1 MSQAVGENG
10 EIFLQIRGKTT
21 LFYDTIET
29 GEGRMKPMKRKWL
42 LLTLVVVL
50 ILELAAAAGIIY
62 KTRLQGSG
70 EEEGGAVAKAHSA
83 LAAAGASDDAQE
95 AAGKETEESEELKL
109 NGLIVAIDPGHQG
122 PHVDMSAKEE
132 NGPGSGEMK
141 AKATGGTT
149 GAYTDLPEYQLNLDV
164 ALKVRDLL
172 EERGY
177 QVVMA
182 REDNDT
188 AISNKERAHLANEAG
203 ADVCVRIHANGSE
216 DPSVQGALC
225 LVMSPDNPYAG
236 QLYEESNRL
245 AESVL
250 AAYCDATGFA
260 NQGVV
265 TNDTMTGLNW
275 SEIPVMILEMG
286 FMTNEHDDTKMAD
299 AAFQDVM
306 AKSIADGIDAYF
318 GQ

>member
-21 LFYDTIET
+21 RFYDTI
-29 GEGRMKPMKRKWL
+29 GISDGRKKRMKRKWL
-42 LLTLVVVL
+42 LLALAVVL

-62 KTRLQGSG
+62 KSRLQEGG
-70 EEEGGAVAKAHSA
+70 EEKGGAVARAHSA
-83 LAAAGASDDAQE
+83 LAETPSSGSEEASE
-95 AAGKETEESEELKL
+95 EEKTKESEEPRL
-109 NGLIVAIDPGHQG
+109 NGFLVAIDPGHQG

-177 QVVMA
+177 QVMMA

-188 AISNKERAHLANEAG
+188 AISNKERAQLANEAG

-216 DPSVQGALC
+216 DPSAQGALC

-236 QLYEESNRL
+236 QLHEESSRL

>member
-21 LFYDTIET
+21 RFYDTI
-29 GEGRMKPMKRKWL
+29 GISDGRKKSMKRKWL
-42 LLTLVVVL
+42 LLALAVVL
-50 ILELAAAAGIIY
+50 ILELAVAAGIIY
-62 KTRLQGSG
+62 KSRLQEGG
-70 EEEGGAVAKAHSA
+70 EEKGGAVAKAHSA
-83 LAAAGASDDAQE
+83 LAETPSSGSEEASE
-95 AAGKETEESEELKL
+95 EEKTKESEEPRL
-109 NGLIVAIDPGHQG
+109 NGFLVAIDPGHQG

-188 AISNKERAHLANEAG
+188 AISNKERAQLANEAG

-225 LVMSPDNPYAG
+225 LVMSRDNPYVG
-236 QLYEESNRL
+236 ELCEESSRL

-299 AAFQDVM
+299 ADFRDIM
-306 AKSIADGIDAYF
+306 AESIADGIDAYF
-318 GQ
+318 EQ

>member
-1 MSQAVGENG
+1 M
-10 EIFLQIRGKTT
+10 
-21 LFYDTIET
+21 
-29 GEGRMKPMKRKWL
+29 
-42 LLTLVVVL
+42 
-50 ILELAAAAGIIY
+50 
-62 KTRLQGSG
+62 
-70 EEEGGAVAKAHSA
+70 
-83 LAAAGASDDAQE
+83 
-95 AAGKETEESEELKL
+95 
-109 NGLIVAIDPGHQG
+109 
-122 PHVDMSAKEE
+122 
-132 NGPGSGEMK
+132 
-141 AKATGGTT
+141 
-149 GAYTDLPEYQLNLDV
+149 
-164 ALKVRDLL
+164 
-172 EERGY
+172 
-177 QVVMA
+177 
-182 REDNDT
+182 
-188 AISNKERAHLANEAG
+188 
-203 ADVCVRIHANGSE
+203 CVRIHANGSE

>member
-21 LFYDTIET
+21 LFYDTI
-29 GEGRMKPMKRKWL
+29 GSSDGRKKRMKRKWI

-50 ILELAAAAGIIY
+50 ILELVAAAGIIY

-70 EEEGGAVAKAHSA
+70 EEEGAVAKAHSA
-83 LAAAGASDDAQE
+83 LAAAGASGDAQE
-95 AAGKETEESEELKL
+95 AAGKETEESEEPRL
-109 NGLIVAIDPGHQG
+109 NGRIVAIDPGHQG

-188 AISNKERAHLANEAG
+188 AISNKERAQLANEAG

-216 DPSVQGALC
+216 DSSAQGALC

>member
-1 MSQAVGENG
+1 
-10 EIFLQIRGKTT
+10 
-21 LFYDTIET
+21 
-29 GEGRMKPMKRKWL
+29 MKRKWL
-42 LLTLVVVL
+42 LLALAVVL

-62 KTRLQGSG
+62 KTRLQGGG
-70 EEEGGAVAKAHSA
+70 EEEGTVAKAHSA
-83 LAAAGASDDAQE
+83 LAAAGVSGSEE
-95 AAGKETEESEELKL
+95 AADETKEEESGEPQP
-109 NGLIVAIDPGHQG
+109 NGFLVALDPGHQG
-122 PHVDMSAKEE
+122 SHVDMSAKEE

-149 GAYTDLPEYQLNLDV
+149 GAYTGLPEYQLNLDV
-164 ALKVRDLL
+164 ALKVRDFL

-188 AISNKERAHLANEAG
+188 AISNKERAQLANEAG
-203 ADVCVRIHANGSE
+203 ADACVRIHANGSE
-216 DPSVQGALC
+216 DSSAQGALC

-306 AKSIADGIDAYF
+306 AKSIADGIDDYF

>member
-1 MSQAVGENG
+1 MC
-10 EIFLQIRGKTT
+10 FK
-21 LFYDTIET
+21 
-29 GEGRMKPMKRKWL
+29 K
-42 LLTLVVVL
+42 
-50 ILELAAAAGIIY
+50 
-62 KTRLQGSG
+62 
-70 EEEGGAVAKAHSA
+70 AVAKPSGFSRIFVFG
-83 LAAAGASDDAQE
+83 LMIFSGA
-95 AAGKETEESEELKL
+95 
-109 NGLIVAIDPGHQG
+109 GLINLCTVCAETTDELQGPPVVQSHIIGIDPGHQG
-122 PHVDMSAKEE
+122 PNVDMSDLEPL
-132 NGPGSGEMK
+132 GPGSTEMK
-141 AKATGGTT
+141 AKASTGTQGTFS
-149 GAYTDLPEYQLNLDV
+149 GLPEYQLNLDV

-188 AISNKERAHLANEAG
+188 AISNKERAQLANEAG

>member
-1 MSQAVGENG
+1 
-10 EIFLQIRGKTT
+10 
-21 LFYDTIET
+21 
-29 GEGRMKPMKRKWL
+29 MKRKWL
-42 LLTLVVVL
+42 LLALAVVL

-62 KTRLQGSG
+62 KTRLQGGG
-70 EEEGGAVAKAHSA
+70 EEKGGAVAKAHSA
-83 LAAAGASDDAQE
+83 LAEAPPSGSEEASE
-95 AAGKETEESEELKL
+95 GEETKESEEPRL
-109 NGLIVAIDPGHQG
+109 NGLIVALDPGHQG
-122 PHVDMSAKEE
+122 SHVDMSAKEE

-149 GAYTDLPEYQLNLDV
+149 GTYTGLPEYQLNLDV

-188 AISNKERAHLANEAG
+188 AISNKERAQLANEAG

-216 DPSVQGALC
+216 DPSARGALC
-225 LVMSPDNPYAG
+225 LVMSRDNPYVG
-236 QLYEESNRL
+236 ELCEESSRL

-250 AAYCDATGFA
+250 AAYCGATGFA

-299 AAFQDVM
+299 ADFQSTM
-306 AKSIADGIDAYF
+306 AESIADGIDAYF

>member
-1 MSQAVGENG
+1 MIKGW
-10 EIFLQIRGKTT
+10 
-21 LFYDTIET
+21 LF
-29 GEGRMKPMKRKWL
+29 KRICL
-42 LLTLVVVL
+42 CLCLFLLTGGL
-50 ILELAAAAGIIY
+50 LAGC
-62 KTRLQGSG
+62 RGR
-70 EEEGGAVAKAHSA
+70 EEEPEKKAEKA
-83 LAAAGASDDAQE
+83 
-95 AAGKETEESEELKL
+95 EEQAEPIEEEPAEEPEEEKP
-109 NGLIVAIDPGHQG
+109 LIAIDPGHQG

-188 AISNKERAHLANEAG
+188 AISNKERAQLANEAG

-216 DPSVQGALC
+216 DPSAQGALC
-225 LVMSPDNPYAG
+225 LVMSRDNPYVG
-236 QLYEESNRL
+236 ELYEESSRL

-265 TNDTMTGLNW
+265 TNATMTGLNR

-299 AAFQDVM
+299 ADFQSTM
-306 AKSIADGIDAYF
+306 AESIADGIDAYF

>member
-1 MSQAVGENG
+1 
-10 EIFLQIRGKTT
+10 
-21 LFYDTIET
+21 
-29 GEGRMKPMKRKWL
+29 MKRKWL
-42 LLTLVVVL
+42 LLALAVVL

-62 KTRLQGSG
+62 KTRLQGGG
-70 EEEGGAVAKAHSA
+70 EEEGAVAKAHSA
-83 LAAAGASDDAQE
+83 LAAAGVSGSEETADE
-95 AAGKETEESEELKL
+95 TKEEESGEPQP
-109 NGLIVAIDPGHQG
+109 NGFLVALDPGHQG
-122 PHVDMSAKEE
+122 SHVDMSAKEE

-149 GAYTDLPEYQLNLDV
+149 GAYTGLPEYQLNLDV

-188 AISNKERAHLANEAG
+188 AISNKERAQLANEAG

-216 DPSVQGALC
+216 DPSAQGALC
-225 LVMSPDNPYAG
+225 LVMSRDNPYAG
-236 QLYEESNRL
+236 ELYEESNRL

-250 AAYCDATGFA
+250 AAYCEATGFA
-260 NQGVV
+260 SQGVV

-299 AAFQDVM
+299 ADFQDIM
-306 AKSIADGIDAYF
+306 AESIADGIDAYF
-318 GQ
+318 EQ

>member
-1 MSQAVGENG
+1 
-10 EIFLQIRGKTT
+10 
-21 LFYDTIET
+21 
-29 GEGRMKPMKRKWL
+29 MKRKWL
-42 LLTLVVVL
+42 LLALAVVL

-62 KTRLQGSG
+62 KTRLQEGG
-70 EEEGGAVAKAHSA
+70 EEKGGAVARAHSA
-83 LAAAGASDDAQE
+83 LAETPSSGSEEASE
-95 AAGKETEESEELKL
+95 EEKTKESEESRL
-109 NGLIVAIDPGHQG
+109 NGFLVAIDPGHQG

-188 AISNKERAHLANEAG
+188 AISNKERAQLANEAG

-216 DPSVQGALC
+216 DPSAQGALC
-225 LVMSPDNPYAG
+225 LVMSRDNPYVG
-236 QLYEESNRL
+236 ELCEESSRL

-299 AAFQDVM
+299 ADFQDIM
-306 AKSIADGIDAYF
+306 AESIADGIDAYF
-318 GQ
+318 EQ

>member
-1 MSQAVGENG
+1 
-10 EIFLQIRGKTT
+10 
-21 LFYDTIET
+21 
-29 GEGRMKPMKRKWL
+29 MKRKWL
-42 LLTLVVVL
+42 LLALAVVL

-62 KTRLQGSG
+62 KTRLQGGG
-70 EEEGGAVAKAHSA
+70 EEEGAVAKAHSA
-83 LAAAGASDDAQE
+83 LAAAGVSGSEETADE
-95 AAGKETEESEELKL
+95 TKEEESGEPQP
-109 NGLIVAIDPGHQG
+109 NGFLVALDPGHQG
-122 PHVDMSAKEE
+122 SHVDMSAKEE

-149 GAYTDLPEYQLNLDV
+149 GTYTGLPEYQLNLDV

-188 AISNKERAHLANEAG
+188 AISNKERAQLANEAG

-216 DPSVQGALC
+216 DPSAQGALC
-225 LVMSPDNPYAG
+225 LVMSRDNPYAG
-236 QLYEESNRL
+236 ELYEESNRL

-250 AAYCDATGFA
+250 AAYCEATGFA
-260 NQGVV
+260 SQGVV

-299 AAFQDVM
+299 ADFQSTM
-306 AKSIADGIDAYF
+306 AESIADGIDAYF

>member
-1 MSQAVGENG
+1 MKKKRLLWILSVVLVAELLAAVGILYYIGAAEN
-10 EIFLQIRGKTT
+10 
-21 LFYDTIET
+21 
-29 GEGRMKPMKRKWL
+29 
-42 LLTLVVVL
+42 
-50 ILELAAAAGIIY
+50 AGT
-62 KTRLQGSG
+62 KGGLKAGGSRQ
-70 EEEGGAVAKAHSA
+70 VMA
-83 LAAAGASDDAQE
+83 LAARMEREAGRQASGEGEAGEEAE
-95 AAGKETEESEELKL
+95 AADDTEAVG

-122 PHVDMSAKEE
+122 SHIDMSEQEE

-149 GAYTDLPEYQLNLDV
+149 GAYTGLPEYQLNLGV
-164 ALKVRDLL
+164 SLKVRDLL

-188 AISNKERAHLANEAG
+188 AISNKERALLANETG

-216 DPSVQGALC
+216 DPSSQGALC
-225 LVMSPDNPYAG
+225 LVMSRDNPYVG
-236 QLYEESNRL
+236 QLYEESSRL
-245 AESVL
+245 AEAVL
-250 AAYCDATGFA
+250 EAYCQATGFTD
-260 NQGVV
+260 QGVV

-299 AAFQDVM
+299 AAFQDKM
-306 AKSIADGIDAYF
+306 AEGIAEGIDAYF
-318 GQ
+318 GI

>member
-1 MSQAVGENG
+1 
-10 EIFLQIRGKTT
+10 
-21 LFYDTIET
+21 
-29 GEGRMKPMKRKWL
+29 MKRKWIL
-42 LLTLVVVL
+42 LALAVVL

-62 KTRLQGSG
+62 KTRLQEGG
-70 EEEGGAVAKAHSA
+70 EEKGGAVAKAHSA
-83 LAAAGASDDAQE
+83 LAAAGVSGSEETADE
-95 AAGKETEESEELKL
+95 TKEEESGEPQP
-109 NGLIVAIDPGHQG
+109 NGFLVALDPGHQG
-122 PHVDMSAKEE
+122 SHVDMSAKEE

-149 GAYTDLPEYQLNLDV
+149 GAYTGLPEYQLNLDV

-188 AISNKERAHLANEAG
+188 AISNKERAQLANEAG

-225 LVMSPDNPYAG
+225 LVMSRDNPYAG
-236 QLYEESNRL
+236 KLYEESSRL

-318 GQ
+318 EQ

>member
-1 MSQAVGENG
+1 MRRKYLILVLALILAAEVLAAGG
-10 EIFLQIRGKTT
+10 IFYWTGNRGKEKEAGA
-21 LFYDTIET
+21 ISV
-29 GEGRMKPMKRKWL
+29 EG
-42 LLTLVVVL
+42 
-50 ILELAAAAGIIY
+50 AGP
-62 KTRLQGSG
+62 
-70 EEEGGAVAKAHSA
+70 SA
-83 LAAAGASDDAQE
+83 LAGQMAGE
-95 AAGKETEESEELKL
+95 AEKEEETPKS
-109 NGLIVAIDPGHQG
+109 NGWIVAIDPGHQG
-122 PHVDMSAKEE
+122 PQVDMSEKEE
-132 NGPGSGEMK
+132 NAPGSGEMK

-149 GAYTDLPEYQLNLDV
+149 GAYTGLPEYQLNLDV

-177 QVVMA
+177 QVLMA

-188 AISNKERAHLANEAG
+188 AISNKERAQLANEAG

-225 LVMSPDNPYAG
+225 LVVSPDNPYAG

-299 AAFQDVM
+299 EAFQEQM
-306 AKSIADGIDAYF
+306 AKGIADGIDAYM
-318 GQ
+318 GTGEN

>member
-1 MSQAVGENG
+1 
-10 EIFLQIRGKTT
+10 
-21 LFYDTIET
+21 
-29 GEGRMKPMKRKWL
+29 MKRKWL
-42 LLTLVVVL
+42 LLALAVVL

-62 KTRLQGSG
+62 KTRLQEGG
-70 EEEGGAVAKAHSA
+70 EEKGGAVAKAHSA
-83 LAAAGASDDAQE
+83 LAETPSSGSEEASE
-95 AAGKETEESEELKL
+95 EEKTKESEESRL
-109 NGLIVAIDPGHQG
+109 NGFLVAIDPGHQG

-188 AISNKERAHLANEAG
+188 AISNKERAQLANEAG

-216 DPSVQGALC
+216 DPSAQGALC
-225 LVMSPDNPYAG
+225 LVMSRDNPYVG
-236 QLYEESNRL
+236 ELCEESNRL

-260 NQGVV
+260 SQGVV

-299 AAFQDVM
+299 ADFQDIM
-306 AKSIADGIDAYF
+306 AESIADGIDAYF